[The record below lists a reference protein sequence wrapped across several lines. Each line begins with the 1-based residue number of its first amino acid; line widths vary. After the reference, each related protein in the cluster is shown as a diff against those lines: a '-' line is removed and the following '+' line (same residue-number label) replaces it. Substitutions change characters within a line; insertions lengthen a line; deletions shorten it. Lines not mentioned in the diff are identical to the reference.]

1 MIKYYLLRKMNMLLT
16 IIIMSTMTTMTTITM
31 VPICL
36 APSELTES
44 DWENAVRGLGKVPM
58 TKKAQDDQGALNKH
72 WSHIDCCAHDNHD
85 AQIDNS
91 AFNDSSVHNDQ
102 CP

>member
-16 IIIMSTMTTMTTITM
+16 IIIMSTMKTMTTITM

-58 TKKAQDDQGALNKH
+58 TKKAQDD
-72 WSHIDCCAHDNHD
+72 
-85 AQIDNS
+85 
-91 AFNDSSVHNDQ
+91 
-102 CP
+102 

>member
-1 MIKYYLLRKMNMLLT
+1 MTTVSKMIKLRKMNMLLT

-36 APSELTES
+36 APRPHYSVQPKRFGSYGPSENVRAFPARSPRIRHLSELTES

-58 TKKAQDDQGALNKH
+58 TKKAQDD
-72 WSHIDCCAHDNHD
+72 
-85 AQIDNS
+85 
-91 AFNDSSVHNDQ
+91 
-102 CP
+102 